1 MSRPRTR
8 EVLKQEV
15 LDYISHQASAPSP
28 RLERLTIPAI
38 AEIVLESDLER
49 VRQAV
54 NDLQTDHQA
63 RSITVV
69 QEIILPESDAG
80 KRIRRD
86 IASRMRM
93 TRHTYIAMAVTL
105 VALYFVFPYLLK
117 GDTPVIVPPYTSG
130 PPRSLILFMLC
141 GWGLTYLL
149 DEAIVRFK
157 IFQIVSEETYANLGR
172 IAKYSVVVFA
182 LLYFGCYVVFRQ
194 VGWEMSGSVAV
205 AILIGSVTVTIAL
218 YRVFFRRRTARD

>member
-1 MSRPRTR
+1 MSGPRTR

-15 LDYISHQASAPSP
+15 LDYISHQASAPNP

-38 AEIVLESDLER
+38 ADIVLESDLDR

-93 TRHTYIAMAVTL
+93 GRHTYVAIAVTL
-105 VALYFVFPYLLK
+105 VALYFAFPYLLK
-117 GDTPVIVPPYTSG
+117 EDAPIIVPPYTSG
-130 PPRSLILFMLC
+130 PSRSFMWFVVGGGFLI
-141 GWGLTYLL
+141 YLL
-149 DEAIVRFK
+149 DEAITRFR
-157 IFQIVSEETYANLGR
+157 IFQIVSEETYADLGR
-172 IAKYSVVVFA
+172 ITKYSVA
-182 LLYFGCYVVFRQ
+182 LLVLLYVGCYLVFRY
-194 VGWEMSGSVAV
+194 VGWEMSASVAV
-205 AILIGSVTVTIAL
+205 AILIGSVTISIGL
-218 YRVFFRRRTARD
+218 FFGRRTAGD